1 MTLPF
6 DHTHKLD
13 LGVEISRS
21 ESEIAWSQEWDGR
34 LTWNEKDVSHP
45 FMTMILT
52 CVTMVRW
59 ADLPDSHWGD
69 FRRWH
74 AVDISSYYCA
84 AHHVSDTLWYMV
96 SWYLYHNMLMYHD
109 TFNIWPYWL
118 SLLLDEINGW
128 NQTADLFLFS
138 PNGHCC
144 GRTYRS
150 PFRHHL
156 RWLTLCHR
164 LFSDCLRS
172 GYLLHGCNIWGTHG
186 WVYQGLS
193 SRLSCTEPSILS

>member
-6 DHTHKLD
+6 DHTHNLD

-52 CVTMVRW
+52 RVTMVRW
-59 ADLPDSHWGD
+59 ADLPDSDWGD

-96 SWYLYHNMLMYHD
+96 SWYLYHNMLMYHQGCRGALKSIKRHYLHVGK
-109 TFNIWPYWL
+109 NKAL
-118 SLLLDEINGW
+118 K
-128 NQTADLFLFS
+128 
-138 PNGHCC
+138 
-144 GRTYRS
+144 RS
-150 PFRHHL
+150 Y
-156 RWLTLCHR
+156 
-164 LFSDCLRS
+164 FSDFS
-172 GYLLHGCNIWGTHG
+172 GWGIKKVLFWKSNLL
-186 WVYQGLS
+186 
-193 SRLSCTEPSILS
+193 E